1 MDGSWFGG
9 SITLL
14 YFWSV
19 FLSFDLYIDVE
30 KLGVAVMVGGGG
42 WVELDCS
49 ISSGHFL
56 TMNFEFDQ
64 DQDPSLTVVH
74 YSW

>member
-30 KLGVAVMVGGGG
+30 KLSVVVVGGGECILIITS
-42 WVELDCS
+42 VQVL
-49 ISSGHFL
+49 F
-56 TMNFEFDQ
+56 
-64 DQDPSLTVVH
+64 
-74 YSW
+74 